1 MKSRLLKAA
10 AFAVASFSLMAL
22 LSEPQFAHAQKG
34 IFKNKLKDNPG
45 QPAAEKALTA
55 DESAFFE
62 KKIRPILVDKCYSC
76 HTAETPKGA
85 KGGLVLDTKAGMLK
99 GGESGPAV
107 IAKDAKK
114 SLIILAMKGSEL
126 NQMPPKEKLSAD
138 AIADFEKW
146 IAMGAPDPRT
156 GKAGSTSKPIDINK
170 GKEHWAFQSV
180 KAPEIPKLKT
190 PESLPSSARPTDVDA
205 FVLKTLADKNL
216 TPSAPADKATLL
228 RRMYFDLIGL
238 PPTPDQLDAFVKDT
252 TAKAVEKVI
261 DELLATPQFGERWGR
276 HWLDVARYAESSGK
290 ETNIVYPFA
299 WRYRDYVIAAFNK
312 DKPYDKFL
320 KEQLA
325 GDLLPSK
332 NDTEKAEH
340 LIATGYLA
348 VGPKSHNERNP
359 RQFQLDVADEQIDA
373 FSQGMLGITI
383 SCARCHD
390 HKFDPIPTKDY
401 YAIAGIFT
409 STETKYGTART
420 VGSIQAAPLVEL
432 PAKADVPVGT
442 MLSKAE
448 VEKLR
453 TRLTDLKK
461 QKDDAVEAGK
471 KDQQLNV
478 RLLVVNSQIS
488 TVEKQLSYYD
498 SDGNPKKMAMGVG
511 DRTFTRDMPV
521 YERGE
526 LTKPGET
533 VARGFAQVI
542 SPAAPKIKSGSGR
555 LELAE
560 WVASPSNPLTA
571 RVYVNRIWGHLFG
584 QGLVASADNFGTAG
598 QKPTHPELLDYLA
611 GQLAKT
617 GWSTKAIIKEL
628 MLSQTYQ
635 QASTHNE
642 TNAATDPDNEYL
654 WRMSKRRLDAEAI
667 RDAMLAVSGELDKTA
682 PVGSPL
688 QKAEGPTQ
696 QLGRFGGGLGDLAG
710 NAKRSVYI
718 PIVRDLTPEVLD
730 LFDFPDA
737 SLVSG
742 SRDGTSVPSQA
753 LYMMN
758 NATVMK
764 MAEKGAEKLIAK
776 YLSPTERIEAAFK
789 LAFGRGASK
798 TEAKAA
804 EQFLAKMQKSGT
816 RVGGEKASWSALLQA
831 LCGTAEFR
839 YLD

>member
-1 MKSRLLKAA
+1 MKYKLLKAA
-10 AFAVASFSLMAL
+10 AFGLVAFSAMLY
-22 LSEPQFAHAQKG
+22 LSEPQIAHAQKG
-34 IFKNKLKDNPG
+34 IFKNKLKDKAG
-45 QPAAEKALTA
+45 DPAKPAVDKPLTQE
-55 DESAFFE
+55 ESAFFE

-76 HTAETPKGA
+76 HTADTPKGA
-85 KGGLVLDTKAGMLK
+85 KGALILDTKAGMLK
-99 GGESGPAV
+99 GGENGPVLVAGN
-107 IAKDAKK
+107 AKK
-114 SLIILAMKGSEL
+114 SLIVKAMKADEH
-126 NQMPPKEKLSAD
+126 NQMPPKDALSANV
-138 AIADFEKW
+138 IADFEKW

-156 GKAGSTSKPIDINK
+156 GKAGSTSKPIDIAK
-170 GKEHWAFQSV
+170 GKEHWAFQPV
-180 KAPEIPKLKT
+180 KSPEAPKLKVQ
-190 PESLPSSARPTDVDA
+190 PANPVDA
-205 FVLKTLADKNL
+205 FVLKTLAEKNL
-216 TPSAPADKATLL
+216 TPAVPADKPALL
-228 RRMYFDLIGL
+228 RRIYFDLIGL

-252 TAKAVEKVI
+252 GAKAVEKVI
-261 DELLATPQFGERWGR
+261 DELLASPQFGERWGR
-276 HWLDVARYAESSGK
+276 HWLDVARFAESSGK

-299 WRYRDYVIAAFNK
+299 WRYRDYVIAAFNA
-312 DKPYDKFL
+312 DKPYDQFI

-332 NDTEKAEH
+332 NETDKAEN

-348 VGPKSHNERNP
+348 IGAKSHNERNA

-432 PAKADVPVGT
+432 PASAGVPIGA

-461 QKDDAVEAGK
+461 QREDAIEAGK
-471 KDQQLNV
+471 KDPQLNI
-478 RLLVVNSQIS
+478 RLLVVNSQIA
-488 TVEKQLSYYD
+488 TVEKQLGYYD
-498 SDGNPKKMAMGVG
+498 SEGNAKKMAMGVG

-526 LTKPGET
+526 LTKPGAT
-533 VARGFAQVI
+533 VPRGFAQVI
-542 SPAAPKIKSGSGR
+542 SPAAPKIRSGSGR

-584 QGLVASADNFGTAG
+584 QGLVSSMDNFGTAG

-611 GQLAKT
+611 GRFTKN

-628 MLSQTYQ
+628 LLSQTYQ

-688 QKAEGPTQ
+688 QKLEGPTQ
-696 QLGRFGGGLGDLAG
+696 QIGRFGGSLGDGAN

-718 PIVRDLTPEVLD
+718 PIVRDLTPEALD

-764 MAEKGAEKLIAK
+764 LADKGAEKLIAK

-789 LAFGRGASK
+789 LAFGRGAST

-804 EQFLAKMQKSGT
+804 EQFLDKMKRST
-816 RVGGEKASWSALLQA
+816 RVGGEKAAWSALMQA
-831 LCGTAEFR
+831 LYGTAEFR

>member
-1 MKSRLLKAA
+1 MPSRIFKV
-10 AFAVASFSLMAL
+10 AFVGLASFTAMLMLA
-22 LSEPQFAHAQKG
+22 EPQSAQAQKG
-34 IFKNKLKDNPG
+34 IFKNKLKAGESAP
-45 QPAAEKALTA
+45 PAAEKALSA

-62 KKIRPILVDKCYSC
+62 KKIRPVLVEKCYSC

-99 GGESGPAV
+99 GGEAGPAV
-107 IAKDAKK
+107 TAGNGKK
-114 SLIILAMKGSEL
+114 SPIIKAMKGDEL
-126 NQMPPKEKLSAD
+126 NPMPPKEKLSAD
-138 AIADFEKW
+138 VIADFEKW

-170 GKEHWAFQSV
+170 GKEHWAFQAV
-180 KAPEIPKLKT
+180 KSPEVPKLKT
-190 PESLPSSARPTDVDA
+190 PDSLPSSARPTPVDA
-205 FVLKTLADKNL
+205 FILETLADKNL
-216 TPSAPADKATLL
+216 TPAAPADKATLL

-238 PPTPDQLDAFVKDT
+238 PPTPDQLDTFLKDT
-252 TAKAVEKVI
+252 SAKAVERVI
-261 DELLATPQFGERWGR
+261 DELLAAPQFGERWGR

-299 WRYRDYVIAAFNK
+299 WRYRDYVIGAFNK
-312 DKPYDKFL
+312 DKPYDQFL

-348 VGPKSHNERNP
+348 LGSKSHNERNA

-432 PAKADVPVGT
+432 PANADVPVGA
-442 MLSKAE
+442 MLTKAE
-448 VEKLR
+448 VEKLK
-453 TRLTDLKK
+453 TRQTDLKK
-461 QKDDAVEAGK
+461 QREDAIEAGK
-471 KDQQLNV
+471 KDMQPNI
-478 RLLVVNSQIS
+478 RLLGITAQLS
-488 TVEKQLSYYD
+488 TVEKQLGYYD
-498 SDGNPKKMAMGVG
+498 ADGNPKKMAMGVS
-511 DRTFTRDMPV
+511 DRTFGRDMPV
-521 YERGE
+521 YTRGE
-526 LTKPGET
+526 LSKPGET
-533 VARGFAQVI
+533 APRGFAQVI
-542 SPAAPKIKSGSGR
+542 APAAPKIKTGSGR

-560 WVASPSNPLTA
+560 WVASPANPLTA
-571 RVYVNRIWGHLFG
+571 RVYVNRIWGHLLG
-584 QGLVASADNFGTAG
+584 RGLVASADNFGTAG

-611 GQLAKT
+611 GQLMKKD
-617 GWSTKAIIKEL
+617 WSTKSLIKEL

-667 RDAMLAVSGELDKTA
+667 RDAMLAVSGELDKVA
-682 PVGSPL
+682 PTGSPL
-688 QKAEGPTQ
+688 QKLEGPTQ
-696 QLGRFGGGLGDLAG
+696 QIGRFGGLGNFNE
-710 NAKRSVYI
+710 NAKRSVYL
-718 PIVRDLTPEVLD
+718 PILRDLAPEALD
-730 LFDFPDA
+730 HFDFPDA
-737 SLVSG
+737 SLVG
-742 SRDGTSVPSQA
+742 GHRDDTSVPSQA
-753 LYMMN
+753 LYLMN
-758 NATVMK
+758 NASVMK
-764 MAEKGAEKLIAK
+764 LAEKGAEKLIAK

-816 RVGGEKASWSALLQA
+816 KAAWSALLQA
-831 LCGTAEFR
+831 LYGTAEFR